1 MQNTAGPALVCEDG
15 NVSRGWRVCCYMSCT
30 SILTWGSGSCRLDTP
45 AAPTGDPSHAWSGYR
60 MSTACQLFTLH
71 LVSIINKHSSKQ
83 QVVHTRQKVFEA
95 LAWRHSRIHK
105 PEHEALLCRQDVSA
119 TSPSFAGDTLD
130 LCWWYAPIPTAEG
143 ATVSTHW
150 VQSAGRRLL
159 PGIQW
164 SPEQTGVRNDDHL
177 PHNMDTWTYSFHHRE
192 RRFGTCQCVTDFQQN
207 STLASIS
214 LPLDAE
220 NAVKD
225 HCPSK

>member
-1 MQNTAGPALVCEDG
+1 
-15 NVSRGWRVCCYMSCT
+15 
-30 SILTWGSGSCRLDTP
+30 
-45 AAPTGDPSHAWSGYR
+45 

-177 PHNMDTWTYSFHHRE
+177 PHNMDT
-192 RRFGTCQCVTDFQQN
+192 
-207 STLASIS
+207 
-214 LPLDAE
+214 
-220 NAVKD
+220 
-225 HCPSK
+225 